1 MACLVCG
8 STIYH
13 FAKDYP
19 VSFDSYNKKKD
30 KYISV
35 YSDTM
40 KHLVGETLSTS
51 VLDSACTTNVCDETW
66 LSCSLDTL
74 GSSDLKL
81 YETYK
86 GSTKMKF
93 WNGEEVQSLKLTK
106 IAVLVRVR
114 KFLSKKTWLDATCTY
129 FWAKEQWKKRKMSI
143 NFSTYLVNVF
153 RMKHKLQFTGLG
165 HYWIPIRKHVQSSN
179 CLRSRN
185 FEKTSIVLF
194 GD

>member
-1 MACLVCG
+1 MTESDWSALACLVCG

-13 FAKDYP
+13 FAKDCP

-40 KHLVGETLSTS
+40 KYLVEETLSTS
-51 VLDSACTTNVCDETW
+51 LPDSACTTNVCDETW

-74 GSSDLKL
+74 DSSDLKL

-114 KFLSKKTWLDATCTY
+114 KFLSKKDVVGCDLHLLLSKGAMK
-129 FWAKEQWKKRKMSI
+129 KEKDE
-143 NFSTYLVNVF
+143 Y
-153 RMKHKLQFTGLG
+153 QFF
-165 HYWIPIRKHVQSSN
+165 YR
-179 CLRSRN
+179 
-185 FEKTSIVLF
+185 F
-194 GD
+194 GECV